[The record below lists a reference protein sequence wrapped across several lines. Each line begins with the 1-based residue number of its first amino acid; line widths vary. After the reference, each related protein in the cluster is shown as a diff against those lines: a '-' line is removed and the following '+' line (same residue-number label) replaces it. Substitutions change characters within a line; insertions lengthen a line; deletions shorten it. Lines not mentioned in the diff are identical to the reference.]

1 MGFLRHEYTR
11 RACQLVVSW
20 KPFISLVSVINN
32 HSFKGLT
39 KQLEG

>member
-1 MGFLRHEYTR
+1 MGFLRHEYTH
-11 RACQLVVSW
+11 RARQLVVSW

-32 HSFKGLT
+32 HSFKDLT